1 MTNPSQSPGATL
13 TLRGDRIAAE
23 LRDVHRQITEL
34 AALPRD
40 RANAARLAELNARR
54 HLLSKGAARRQRD
67 LQRKEDRL
75 LQINQRLADAEL
87 LEHGEILKA
96 LAQERA
102 LQIAQLRHLAPDLN
116 TLRGIENR
124 VSTGGDHTQGYVFRH
139 LEKLMLT
146 SLPELHHRSPQQCR
160 FDLISVQSR
169 CPLDS
174 VGADFLLIH
183 TSSGEF
189 VPIDVSQHEKQGLPK
204 LQALGLIVSNPNDRT
219 LPRMSTHFEEHVEER
234 TRRIREQFVEI
245 LVDFKRHGSPLN
257 ICDLHLPSAS
267 NHFLNGRVAERLAQ
281 IESIRDR
288 QHRLHAIEQMA
299 GEVRAQMAEVRLY
312 VDDLFELAREL
323 AAADDEEERRNAR
336 LLREYAGSLAHK
348 KKDARG
354 WHVGALG
361 FLELVL
367 EHDLPKL
374 CPQ

>member
-1 MTNPSQSPGATL
+1 MTNPSQSRGATL

-23 LRDVHRQITEL
+23 LRDVHQQIAAL

-40 RANAARLAELNARR
+40 RANATRLAELNARR
-54 HLLSKGAARRQRD
+54 HLLTKGAARRQRD

-75 LQINQRLADAEL
+75 IQLHQRLADAEL

-96 LAQERA
+96 LSQERA

-116 TLRGIENR
+116 TLRGIANR

-139 LEKLMLT
+139 LERLMLT
-146 SLPELHHRSPQQCR
+146 SLPELNHRSPQQCR

-169 CPLDS
+169 SPLDS

-219 LPRMSTHFEEHVEER
+219 LPRMSTHFEEHVQER
-234 TRRIREQFVEI
+234 TRRIRQQFVEI
-245 LVDFKRHGSPLN
+245 LVDFKRYGSPLN

-267 NHFLNGRVAERLAQ
+267 NHFLNGRVTERLAQ
-281 IESIRDR
+281 IEGIRDR
-288 QHRLHAIEQMA
+288 QLRLDAIEQLA
-299 GEVRAQMAEVRLY
+299 GEVRAQMVEVRLY
-312 VDDLFELAREL
+312 VDDIFELAGEL
-323 AAADDEEERRNAR
+323 AASDDEEEKRNAV
-336 LLREYAGSLAHK
+336 LLREYARSLAHK

-354 WHVGALG
+354 WHAGALG

-374 CPQ
+374 RPR